1 MYYIKLTFFRGGNA
15 HDCYTKQKSEIFS
28 HYRELHLA
36 QEITYKNLCL
46 VRSNQAPCKSGRR
59 LRVNKLRLP

>member
-36 QEITYKNLCL
+36 QEITYKNLKLLTLTLC
-46 VRSNQAPCKSGRR
+46 RKSA
-59 LRVNKLRLP
+59 KIFET

>member
-1 MYYIKLTFFRGGNA
+1 MIYTYILYKINFFLGGGGNA

-36 QEITYKNLCL
+36 QEITYKNSKLLTLTLC
-46 VRSNQAPCKSGRR
+46 RKST
-59 LRVNKLRLP
+59 KIFET

>member
-36 QEITYKNLCL
+36 QEITYKN
-46 VRSNQAPCKSGRR
+46 S
-59 LRVNKLRLP
+59 KLRLCRKSAKLFETDILI

>member
-36 QEITYKNLCL
+36 QEITYKN
-46 VRSNQAPCKSGRR
+46 S
-59 LRVNKLRLP
+59 KLRLCRKSAKIFET